1 MLKKKPNPVFV
12 AYFYVITLTLMCIMS
27 LLLLIWRDFSTL
39 PGSYIVNVSFD
50 SMALIVGLILMINVT
65 HASLDDMHCR
75 FATLLYFDTL
85 AIFAD
90 IVFWIVQRDP
100 RLRIVNILANYLFFF
115 SGTMLAYLFW
125 RYIRG
130 LIVLPSGTEHKITAL
145 FQGILV
151 IDYLAVAA
159 NVFTGSFFTVN
170 QAGVYVRGGIVYD
183 IITAPIMGI
192 WAIIF
197 LAVLFGK
204 APKEDRFNLVL
215 YVSIPIT
222 VGLIHLFFYGISL
235 LYTSVLCVLVL
246 LYTDIQ
252 AKHEHELENART
264 ALLLGQINPHFIQ
277 NCLAAI
283 QYLCLTEPEK
293 ASDMIVQLSGYLRS
307 TFTLMDKQEC
317 IPFRKEMEL
326 VRFYVTIQ
334 QTRFPDMIDYT
345 EDLQEEGFDVPPL
358 IIEPLVENAIRH
370 GIRGRQAPGAL
381 SITTRERMGRYEIII
396 RDNGVGF
403 DTNQIPETSVGLRN
417 ISKRLGIMS
426 HGSFHI
432 QSVPGM
438 GTQATVTIPKSASK
452 EKRK

>member
-1 MLKKKPNPVFV
+1 MRKIKLNPAAV
-12 AYFYVITLTLMCIMS
+12 AHFYVISMTVMS
-27 LLLLIWRDFSTL
+27 IVSLPLLIWRDFSTL

-50 SMALIVGLILMINVT
+50 TMALIVGLILMINIT
-65 HASLDDMHCR
+65 HASLDEMHCR
-75 FATLLYFDTL
+75 FATLLYVDAL

-90 IVFWIVQRDP
+90 LVFWIVQREP
-100 RLRIVNILANYLFFF
+100 ELRIVNILANYLFFF
-115 SGTMLAYLFW
+115 SGTMLSYLFW

-130 LIVLPSGTEHKITAL
+130 LIVLPSGTERKITV
-145 FQGILV
+145 FFRSILV
-151 IDYLAVAA
+151 IDYLAVAV
-159 NVFTGSFFTVN
+159 NVFTGYFFTVN

-183 IITAPIMGI
+183 IITAPIIGI

-215 YVSIPIT
+215 YVSIPIS
-222 VGLIHLFFYGISL
+222 VGLIHLFFYGVSL

-252 AKHEHELENART
+252 SKHERELENART

-326 VRFYVTIQ
+326 VRFYVNIQ
-334 QTRFPDMIDYT
+334 QARFPDMIDYT
-345 EDLQEEGFDVPPL
+345 EDLSVEDFEVPPL

-381 SITTRERMGRYEIII
+381 SITARERMGRYEIVV

-403 DTNQIPETSVGLRN
+403 DTNQVPETSVGLRN

-426 HGSFHI
+426 HGSLNI

-438 GTQATVTIPKSASK
+438 GTQATVTIPKIASK